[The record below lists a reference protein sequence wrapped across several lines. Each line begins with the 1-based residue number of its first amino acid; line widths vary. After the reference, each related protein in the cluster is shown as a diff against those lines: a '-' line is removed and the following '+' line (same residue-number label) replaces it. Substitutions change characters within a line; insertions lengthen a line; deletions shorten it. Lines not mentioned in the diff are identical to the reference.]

1 MANVPNLRFKEYTDN
16 YVSSKLNNHCKI
28 ITRNNEKKYEYPVMM
43 ISAGNGFI
51 FQSEKYSRDN
61 AGSSLDKYILLY
73 KGELAYNRGNSKQFP
88 YGAIY
93 EMKEQ
98 RALIPYVYH
107 CFKIN
112 EDESTRYYSYYLNSA
127 FKNEQ
132 LSKIITSSVRGN
144 GLLNI
149 SKSDFFNLNI
159 VVPSIA
165 EQKKIACFL
174 DLIEA
179 RIETQIKIIEGM
191 DSLKQSI
198 SIKLF
203 DQLESTVKL
212 CDVCSITKGKQING
226 SELLE
231 KGQYYMMNGGT
242 EPSGYLNDFNT
253 IEGTISI
260 SEGGNSCGYVQYN
273 KEKFWSGGHCYTLKN
288 LSNLIDTKYLYF
300 FLKAKEKDV
309 MALRIGTGLPNI
321 QKKDIESFLIPVP
334 NMEFQNDIVKVLES
348 ISLKIDVLKRQLEYY
363 KQQKQYLLSNLF
375 I

>member
-1 MANVPNLRFKEYTDN
+1 MRFN
-16 YVSSKLNNHCKI
+16 Y
-28 ITRNNEKKYEYPVMM
+28 
-43 ISAGNGFI
+43 AGNWTI
-51 FQSEKYSRDN
+51 N
-61 AGSSLDKYILLY
+61 TLDEICDFY
-73 KGELAYNRGNSKQFP
+73 K
-88 YGAIY
+88 
-93 EMKEQ
+93 
-98 RALIPYVYH
+98 
-107 CFKIN
+107 
-112 EDESTRYYSYYLNSA
+112 
-127 FKNEQ
+127 
-132 LSKIITSSVRGN
+132 GN
-144 GLLNI
+144 GL
-149 SKSDFFNLNI
+149 SKSDLSSEGRPCILYGELYTSYKKEIIDSIISKTDTMLSKPFISKKNDVIIPGSGEDPIDIAVARAIENDGIILGGDLNVLRLPPKYSGAFLSYQLNGKRRYEIAKKAQGKSIVHLHNSDLKDIKVFMPQYDEQLKIINLLKHI
-159 VVPSIA
+159 D
-165 EQKKIACFL
+165 K
-174 DLIEA
+174 
-179 RIETQIKIIEGM
+179 RIELQNKIIEGM

-203 DQLESTVKL
+203 DQLESAVKL